1 MPFFD
6 LSPEQL
12 VKYDP
17 AEQAPADFDA
27 FWSDTLAASN
37 KHAINATFTP
47 IKDAIYDLVDAF
59 DVTFAGYAGQ
69 PVKGWFIAPK
79 HASKPLPTLV
89 TYIGYGGGRSL
100 PVDHLVPA
108 MSGFAHFVMDT
119 RGQGSTWSPG
129 DTADDPGDAGNLT
142 GPQFPGVMTRGIESP
157 QSYYYR
163 RVFTDA
169 ARAIQ
174 AAITHPSVD
183 KSRVGVTGVSQG
195 GGITLAAAALAGDA
209 VKIAMADVPF
219 LCHYS
224 RATTIID
231 TAPYNE
237 IAKYLATHRHKIEQ
251 TYKTLAYFDGMHF
264 APRIKARCLLSVGLM
279 DTICPP
285 STIYAAYNRIRAPKE
300 IRSYTF
306 NNHEGGGAYQVVER
320 MKFAKAH
327 L

>member
-6 LSPEQL
+6 LPPDQL
-12 VKYDP
+12 AKYNP
-17 AEQAPADFDA
+17 AEEAPADFDA
-27 FWSDTLAASN
+27 FWADTLAESN
-37 KHAINATFTP
+37 KHPVNARFTP
-47 IKDAIYDLVDAF
+47 LEDPVYELVDVA

-69 PVKGWFIAPK
+69 PIKGWFLKPAGIN
-79 HASKPLPTLV
+79 HPLPCLV

-100 PVDHLVPA
+100 PIDHIAPA

-119 RGQGSTWSPG
+119 RGQGSTWAPG
-129 DTADDPGDAGNLT
+129 DTADDPGDAGHQT

-169 ARAIQ
+169 YRAIL
-174 AAITHPSVD
+174 AAATHPNVD
-183 KSRVGVTGVSQG
+183 ADRIGVTGVSQG
-195 GGITLAAAALAGDA
+195 GGITLAAAALAGDM

-237 IAKYLATHRHKIEQ
+237 VAKYLATHRHKIEQ

-264 APRIKARCLLSVGLM
+264 APRIKAKCLLSVGLM
-279 DTICPP
+279 DTVCPP
-285 STIYAAYNRIRAPKE
+285 STVYAAYNRIKATRE

-306 NNHEGGGAYQVVER
+306 NNHEGGGVYQIAER
-320 MKFAKAH
+320 LRFAKEN